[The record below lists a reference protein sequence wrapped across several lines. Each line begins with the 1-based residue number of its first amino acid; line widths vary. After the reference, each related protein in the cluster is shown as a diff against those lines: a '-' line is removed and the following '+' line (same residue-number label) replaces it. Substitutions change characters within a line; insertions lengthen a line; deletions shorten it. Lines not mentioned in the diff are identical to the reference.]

1 MPDVEI
7 GGGPSV
13 DGGSRTAPERLGTAV
28 TLGSTSHPVFGGEL
42 MRLAIVA
49 ALGRDFELQ
58 VGEETNID
66 ELNWSDSAVADS
78 TNRGAV
84 CSRGAEGATGRK
96 IHGPTE
102 SC

>member
-1 MPDVEI
+1 M
-7 GGGPSV
+7 
-13 DGGSRTAPERLGTAV
+13 
-28 TLGSTSHPVFGGEL
+28 TLGSTSHLVFGGEL

-49 ALGRDFELQ
+49 ALGRDSELQ
-58 VGEETNID
+58 VSEETNID

-78 TNRGAV
+78 TDRGSA
-84 CSRGAEGATGRK
+84 CSRRAEGATGRK